1 MGTKWLKNGEK
12 HYIFHYL
19 GIPSLV
25 GTVPLRVRIFVPTET
40 QTGCTY
46 LFRTLIAWSKRH
58 VGSVTPG
65 FSRYTDTCTYFPLN
79 VGGTKMHMFH

>member
-1 MGTKWLKNGEK
+1 MGTKWLKNREK
-12 HYIFHYL
+12 HYIFQYL

-46 LFRTLIAWSKRH
+46 LFRTLIAWSNRPQ
-58 VGSVTPG
+58 GSVTPA
-65 FSRYTDTCTYFPLN
+65 FSGYKDTCT
-79 VGGTKMHMFH
+79 